1 MNARVARRLVARETA
16 LSSAEPYSGERLSRR
31 YLFGE
36 FTLDV
41 EHRLLRRAGEELP
54 LRPKSFEVLA
64 SLVEHHG
71 RLISRADLMEAVWA
85 ETAVTDNSLTQCI
98 VEIRRALDDDSQ
110 QLIRTVARRGYL
122 FTAQVTTPI
131 QEFAIPSI
139 CSELSLKYEVQVGGM
154 VQISDNNGGWKKK

>member
-16 LSSAEPYSGERLSRR
+16 LSSAEPYSGDRLCRR

-41 EHRLLRRAGEELP
+41 EHRILRRAGEELP

-85 ETAVTDNSLTQCI
+85 ETAVTDKFTNA
-98 VEIRRALDDDSQ
+98 VHRRNPEGPG
-110 QLIRTVARRGYL
+110 R
-122 FTAQVTTPI
+122 
-131 QEFAIPSI
+131 
-139 CSELSLKYEVQVGGM
+139 
-154 VQISDNNGGWKKK
+154 